1 MKAQGSPAWRRYL
14 TGIALAVGSVLLRL
28 GLNPFLGKRFPYTTL
43 VIGVLAAAPLAG
55 EGPAALVAV
64 AAGVP
69 LFYLIGDPD
78 PWRFFGA
85 MLISGLI
92 IWVVAQLRKANRK
105 ASDSAGLADVRLE
118 QLRIETIERAREE
131 QLSSQ
136 LRAVVES
143 SGDAIISK
151 DLNGVIQSWNYGA
164 EQIFGYTAAEVR
176 GKPVSLLIP
185 ADREHEEA
193 DILERIR
200 RGGRVKHFETIRTRK
215 DGQRIHVSL
224 TVSPIR
230 DRVGQIVGVS
240 DIARDITERR
250 AIEEQ
255 LRQTQ
260 RLESL
265 GVLAG
270 GLAHHFN
277 NLLTGIVGSASL
289 AMDEDDPMEV
299 RRRLSEILRTGER
312 VALLIRQML
321 AYAGKGRFVLEPVNL
336 SAEAQEIARLLHA
349 SIPENVTLELRLAAD
364 LPEVEADRSQIQQII
379 MNLALNATE
388 AIGARRGTVSITT
401 SARDTDA
408 ESQVV
413 LQVTD
418 NGCGMDQETRARIF
432 DPFFSTKF
440 TGRGLGLAA
449 VAGIL
454 RAQKGSI
461 TVETAPGKG
470 STFTVVL
477 PAMAMGRADIDPAV
491 QKEIRGYGHLLV
503 VDDEEL
509 TRNLARFALERC
521 GYTVQLASDGRSA
534 MEAFAAAPGAFSA
547 ILLDLAATVGEGGQ
561 ALDRMQQ
568 INPGVRVVLSSRYP
582 EAEARGKFG
591 DRPVAGF
598 LQKPYTATA
607 LARKMKQALRSE

>member
-1 MKAQGSPAWRRYL
+1 VKAQGSPAWRRYL

-418 NGCGMDQETRARIF
+418 NGCGMDEETRARIF